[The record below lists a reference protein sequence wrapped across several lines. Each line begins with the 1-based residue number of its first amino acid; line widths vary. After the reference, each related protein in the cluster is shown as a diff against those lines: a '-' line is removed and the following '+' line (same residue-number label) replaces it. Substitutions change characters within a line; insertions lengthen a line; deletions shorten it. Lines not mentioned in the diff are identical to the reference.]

1 MIKQL
6 CFLILCVCI
15 FTQLKAQQIKIVTY
29 NIRYNNA
36 ADGENSWPLRKGK
49 FDTLLNNLN
58 ADIWCFQ
65 EVLNS
70 QLIDLKV
77 MLPNYSFAGIGRDD
91 GKEAGEFSPIF
102 YNDSLFELIQL
113 GTFWLSATPNDTGSK
128 GWDAA
133 ITRICTWVKLKHKLS
148 GKVFFVFN
156 THFDHIGV
164 NARENSAKLILT
176 KMNEL
181 TNNEPIILAGDFNS
195 EPTDKA
201 YKNIIKNKIIR
212 FKDSFIK
219 QKFHC
224 TFIGFKVNGG
234 ICKRIDFIFI
244 NKYFNVK
251 FFEIINQNDGKN
263 YPSDHL
269 PVLTIL
275 NMK

>member
-1 MIKQL
+1 MIKKL
-6 CFLILCVCI
+6 CFIILSVCV

-29 NIRYNNA
+29 NIRYNNP

-70 QLIDLKV
+70 QLIDLKII
-77 MLPNYSFAGIGRDD
+77 LPNYSYTGVGRND
-91 GKEAGEFSPIF
+91 GKEAGEYSPIF
-102 YNDSLFELIQL
+102 YNDSLFELIHS

-133 ITRICTWVKLKHKLS
+133 ITRICSWAKLKHILS

-156 THFDHIGV
+156 THFDHVGV
-164 NARENSAKLILT
+164 LARENSATLILT

-181 TNNEPIILAGDFNS
+181 SNKEPIILAGDFNS

-219 QKFHC
+219 QKENC
-224 TFIGFKVNGG
+224 TFTGFKVNGG

-244 NKYFNVK
+244 NKYFKVK
-251 FFEIINQNDGKN
+251 LFEIINQNDSKN

-269 PVLTIL
+269 PILTIL
-275 NMK
+275 KMK